1 MANIFYKYAT
11 YCEKSHR
18 EVTVKWVK
26 LYTPVICLR
35 CCSMTKHNDG
45 DVRETEAQNGF
56 AAVAVTNVDGQSL
69 GYVEGKS
76 SYHEV

>member
-1 MANIFYKYAT
+1 
-11 YCEKSHR
+11 
-18 EVTVKWVK
+18 
-26 LYTPVICLR
+26 
-35 CCSMTKHNDG
+35 MTKHNDG

-56 AAVAVTNVDGQSL
+56 AAVAVTNVDGNCL